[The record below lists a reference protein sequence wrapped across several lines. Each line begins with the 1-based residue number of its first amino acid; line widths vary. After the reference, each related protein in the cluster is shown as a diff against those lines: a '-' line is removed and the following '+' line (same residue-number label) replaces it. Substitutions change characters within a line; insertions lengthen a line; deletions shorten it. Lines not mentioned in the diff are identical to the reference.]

1 MRREDDQQLWDLLG
15 RAPSPP
21 PFSDF
26 FARDVIRRIRQEPAR
41 FEQIRVWFS
50 LRRLIPATA
59 ITIALIGAA
68 LFLRHPV
75 SQPATGIENAQDVVA
90 QIDPQDFEVV
100 ADLDVLIASDE
111 TGLWDENQSL

>member
-15 RAPSPP
+15 RAPSSPHL
-21 PFSDF
+21 SDF
-26 FARDVIRRIRQEPAR
+26 FARNVVRRIREEPKR
-41 FEQIRVWFS
+41 FEHFRVWFS

-59 ITIALIGAA
+59 MAMALIGAA
-68 LFLRHPV
+68 LFFRHPV
-75 SQPATGIENAQDVVA
+75 SLPTAAAENAQDVVA
-90 QIDPQDFEVV
+90 QIDPQDFEVI